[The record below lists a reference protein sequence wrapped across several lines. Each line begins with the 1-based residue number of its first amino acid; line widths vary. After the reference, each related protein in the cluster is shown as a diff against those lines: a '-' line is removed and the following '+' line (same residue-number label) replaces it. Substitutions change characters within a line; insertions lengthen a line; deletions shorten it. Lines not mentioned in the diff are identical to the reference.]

1 MLEFI
6 FDVISA
12 VLFLAA
18 IVLFFR
24 VFLKTSGV
32 RYQFLWVLM
41 LLFTLF
47 FLVAYVIMA
56 YEHATGSVIA
66 DVNTIQTWTF
76 LIGSVYVF
84 VVAWLINALVQG
96 FENTT
101 EKQKKKMKKELGA
114 ELQKQKE
121 LVRNKD
127 HFIFVAAHELRSPIT
142 AIKWNMEMLREG
154 KCLKNPDEDDKTIV
168 ENLDRSIVQLTDLIH
183 DLLDTSRMEYG
194 TYKITVEPFDMIK
207 AIKEV
212 IKENEYSAQEHQVQ
226 VVFKEPEAFE
236 HQVFADKK
244 RTKEALTNLVSNAI
258 KYNKKNGQVVIA
270 LQEKDGQVVV
280 EVKDQGI
287 GLSKADLEKL
297 FKKFSRIDRDETEKI
312 TGTGL
317 GLFVTEQIIQ
327 RMGGRIWV
335 KSPGRGKGST
345 FGFAL
350 PVKKD

>member
-6 FDVISA
+6 FDIISA

-32 RYQFLWVLM
+32 RYQFLWVVM
-41 LLFTLF
+41 LLFTMF

-76 LIGSVYVF
+76 LIGSAYVF
-84 VVAWLINALVQG
+84 VVAWLINTLVQG
-96 FENTT
+96 FENAT
-101 EKQKKKMKKELGA
+101 EKERKKIKKDLGT

-142 AIKWNMEMLREG
+142 SIKWNMEMLQEG
-154 KCLKNPDEDDKTIV
+154 KCLKEPDEDDKTIV
-168 ENLDRSIVQLTDLIH
+168 ENLDRSIGQLTDLIN
-183 DLLDTSRMEYG
+183 DLLDTSRIEYG
-194 TYKITVEPFDMIK
+194 TYKITVEPFDMVR
-207 AIKEV
+207 AIEEV
-212 IKENEYSAQEHQVQ
+212 IKENEFSVEEHQVR
-226 VVFKEPEAFE
+226 VVFKAPEKFE

-244 RTKEALTNLVSNAI
+244 RTKEALTNLFSNAI
-258 KYNKKNGQVVIA
+258 KYNSKNGQVEIT

-287 GLSKADLEKL
+287 GLSKSDQEKL

-317 GLFVTEQIIQ
+317 GLFVTQQIIQ

-335 KSPGRGKGST
+335 KSAGRGKGST
-345 FGFAL
+345 FGFSL
-350 PVKKD
+350 PVKK